1 MTIFNL
7 DILIAIAILI
17 LSLSIFLKLDYKN
30 NIVKFLFGYV
40 DFFLIFS
47 SKLDEKEKIKSFKKQ
62 LIIIIKNFIIFILK
76 LTITLIPILL
86 TIFLEILTNKVNLI
100 KIFFSTSFILLSA
113 IIFIIFYKLKQ
124 KKEFKRYDQTNELIH
139 KLTIQNFS
147 LLKLTFDCE
156 KKFFLKKNRY
166 IKKLFITGYAR
177 SGTTYLLN
185 ELYKSNLFS
194 SLKYSNLPL
203 ILSPKINNIFIKIF
217 ANQNN
222 NSSYLRAHSDGL
234 NISYN
239 SPEAFEE
246 IFWKFISGNSYIK
259 KDYLNK
265 HNLSNFDL
273 EEFNK
278 YISLVTEQNKIYLS
292 KNNNNILR
300 IKDLSNIENST
311 FLIMFRSPLEHS
323 YSLLKQHNNFINLQ
337 QKETFIKDYMSSIGH
352 YEFGQDHKPFFYN
365 NNEYKSET
373 INYWIKEWTK
383 FYTEILNINKSKNFY
398 FISYDKCC
406 MEKNYIN
413 SKLSKILNYDFN
425 INFDTKKIN
434 KLDKSEINLNHN
446 ILQKADE
453 IHQKLLK
460 ND

>member
-1 MTIFNL
+1 M
-7 DILIAIAILI
+7 
-17 LSLSIFLKLDYKN
+17 KKN
-30 NIVKFLFGYV
+30 
-40 DFFLIFS
+40 
-47 SKLDEKEKIKSFKKQ
+47 
-62 LIIIIKNFIIFILK
+62 
-76 LTITLIPILL
+76 
-86 TIFLEILTNKVNLI
+86 
-100 KIFFSTSFILLSA
+100 
-113 IIFIIFYKLKQ
+113 
-124 KKEFKRYDQTNELIH
+124 
-139 KLTIQNFS
+139 
-147 LLKLTFDCE
+147 
-156 KKFFLKKNRY
+156 FLKKNRY

-239 SPEAFEE
+239 SLEAFEE

-383 FYTEILNINKSKNFY
+383 FYTEILNINK
-398 FISYDKCC
+398 
-406 MEKNYIN
+406 
-413 SKLSKILNYDFN
+413 
-425 INFDTKKIN
+425 KKIF
-434 KLDKSEINLNHN
+434 
-446 ILQKADE
+446 IL
-453 IHQKLLK
+453 
-460 ND
+460 